1 MRSDFLKQSG
11 SVLLDRS
18 LMAKNIASDYI
29 AKWRHFFNF

>member
-18 LMAKNIASDYI
+18 LMAKYIASDTSQNGDI
-29 AKWRHFFNF
+29 FFNF